1 MYLNEEFETL
11 LTRVEDRLTVTL
23 DVFKFYYNKYYFY
36 VYFWLTVTL
45 DVFKLLP
52 FIISKASLFR
62 LTVTLDVFK

>member
-45 DVFKLLP
+45 DVFKYFNKFGL
-52 FIISKASLFR
+52 
-62 LTVTLDVFK
+62 